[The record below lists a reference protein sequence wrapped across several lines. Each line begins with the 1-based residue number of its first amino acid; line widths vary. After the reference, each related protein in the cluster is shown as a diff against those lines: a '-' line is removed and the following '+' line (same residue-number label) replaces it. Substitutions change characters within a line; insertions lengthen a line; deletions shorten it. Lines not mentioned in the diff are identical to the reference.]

1 MKCNWWRWLWGIIP
15 LLVLSWVA
23 VQAEQGRIEGD
34 LRARAARALTDGGM
48 GWTEVRF
55 EGRDA
60 TLQGLSGDETEPE
73 KAASL
78 LSDVWGLRT
87 VENRIDL
94 APTTEKYVWTAGRR
108 GNRIRITGHVPN
120 RATRKIILSVAKANF
135 PTFEVLD
142 RMETTRGVP
151 SVDTWLGGVGFAL
164 KQLAALKRGD
174 VRLDGLGMWI
184 SGETEDLA
192 AYRAVKS
199 SLANSMPKGI
209 SLTDDLVTPPVV
221 SPFTWAARLADG
233 RLVLSGYVP
242 SEAARAELLAAS
254 RASVRGAVIDQMQP
268 GDGAP
273 QGWSAA
279 AAASIRGLAQMS
291 SGSAEIKDAG
301 LTISGLAT
309 DGSAADA
316 ARAALRAALPAS
328 IRFTDQIK
336 AREPPPPPPPPP
348 AEPAPSAAPPQAK
361 EGEMPGVPAATA
373 SLPAPALTQP
383 PPAPTTPAPP
393 ESKPAP
399 TPAPPAEAAV
409 RNPPQTAVDIK
420 AKACEDQLQGLVRTG
435 QIAFEFASAELAP
448 ASLPTLDRLAQAAK
462 TCPGMQIEVAGH
474 ASSEGSAI
482 MNQQLSLKRARSVV
496 TYLVEAGV
504 DAAQLQPV
512 GYGAS
517 RPVAPNDGNENM
529 AKNRRIE
536 FTVRADPREAN

>member
-254 RASVRGAVIDQMQP
+254 G
-268 GDGAP
+268 
-273 QGWSAA
+273 
-279 AAASIRGLAQMS
+279 
-291 SGSAEIKDAG
+291 
-301 LTISGLAT
+301 
-309 DGSAADA
+309 
-316 ARAALRAALPAS
+316 
-328 IRFTDQIK
+328 
-336 AREPPPPPPPPP
+336 
-348 AEPAPSAAPPQAK
+348 QA
-361 EGEMPGVPAATA
+361 
-373 SLPAPALTQP
+373 
-383 PPAPTTPAPP
+383 
-393 ESKPAP
+393 
-399 TPAPPAEAAV
+399 
-409 RNPPQTAVDIK
+409 
-420 AKACEDQLQGLVRTG
+420 
-435 QIAFEFASAELAP
+435 
-448 ASLPTLDRLAQAAK
+448 
-462 TCPGMQIEVAGH
+462 
-474 ASSEGSAI
+474 
-482 MNQQLSLKRARSVV
+482 
-496 TYLVEAGV
+496 
-504 DAAQLQPV
+504 
-512 GYGAS
+512 
-517 RPVAPNDGNENM
+517 
-529 AKNRRIE
+529 
-536 FTVRADPREAN
+536 

>member
-1 MKCNWWRWLWGIIP
+1 
-15 LLVLSWVA
+15 
-23 VQAEQGRIEGD
+23 
-34 LRARAARALTDGGM
+34 M

-78 LSDVWGLRT
+78 LADVWGLRT

-209 SLTDDLVTPPVV
+209 SLTEDLVTPPVV

-254 RASVRGAVIDQMQP
+254 RASVRGPVIDQMQP

-279 AAASIRGLAQMS
+279 AAASIRGLAQIS
-291 SGSAEIKDAG
+291 SGTAEIKDTG

-309 DGSAADA
+309 DGPAADA

-336 AREPPPPPPPPP
+336 AKEPPPPPPPP
-348 AEPAPSAAPPQAK
+348 AEPAPSAAAPQAK
-361 EGEMPGVPAATA
+361 EGDIPGVPGATA
-373 SLPAPALTQP
+373 SLPAPSLTQP
-383 PPAPTTPAPP
+383 PPAPATPAPP
-393 ESKPAP
+393 EGKPAP

-482 MNQQLSLKRARSVV
+482 MNQQLSRKRARSVV
-496 TYLVEAGV
+496 TYW
-504 DAAQLQPV
+504 
-512 GYGAS
+512 
-517 RPVAPNDGNENM
+517 
-529 AKNRRIE
+529 
-536 FTVRADPREAN
+536 

>member
-23 VQAEQGRIEGD
+23 VQAELGRIEGD

-199 SLANSMPKGI
+199 SLANSMPKGV
-209 SLTDDLVTPPVV
+209 SLTEDLVTPPVV

-254 RASVRGAVIDQMQP
+254 RASVRGTVVDQMQP

-273 QGWSAA
+273 QGWRRLLGLDLVGKPDGGGQGGAQCGA
-279 AAASIRGLAQMS
+279 GGIGRRAVRREPRDREARVLDLRGAGGHLRQPANARCRS
-291 SGSAEIKDAG
+291 RTPPLGSAV
-301 LTISGLAT
+301 
-309 DGSAADA
+309 
-316 ARAALRAALPAS
+316 ARLHLIDHGDS
-328 IRFTDQIK
+328 
-336 AREPPPPPPPPP
+336 
-348 AEPAPSAAPPQAK
+348 
-361 EGEMPGVPAATA
+361 
-373 SLPAPALTQP
+373 
-383 PPAPTTPAPP
+383 
-393 ESKPAP
+393 
-399 TPAPPAEAAV
+399 
-409 RNPPQTAVDIK
+409 
-420 AKACEDQLQGLVRTG
+420 
-435 QIAFEFASAELAP
+435 
-448 ASLPTLDRLAQAAK
+448 
-462 TCPGMQIEVAGH
+462 H
-474 ASSEGSAI
+474 A
-482 MNQQLSLKRARSVV
+482 
-496 TYLVEAGV
+496 
-504 DAAQLQPV
+504 
-512 GYGAS
+512 
-517 RPVAPNDGNENM
+517 
-529 AKNRRIE
+529 
-536 FTVRADPREAN
+536 

>member
-1 MKCNWWRWLWGIIP
+1 
-15 LLVLSWVA
+15 
-23 VQAEQGRIEGD
+23 
-34 LRARAARALTDGGM
+34 
-48 GWTEVRF
+48 
-55 EGRDA
+55 
-60 TLQGLSGDETEPE
+60 
-73 KAASL
+73 
-78 LSDVWGLRT
+78 
-87 VENRIDL
+87 
-94 APTTEKYVWTAGRR
+94 
-108 GNRIRITGHVPN
+108 
-120 RATRKIILSVAKANF
+120 
-135 PTFEVLD
+135 
-142 RMETTRGVP
+142 
-151 SVDTWLGGVGFAL
+151 
-164 KQLAALKRGD
+164 
-174 VRLDGLGMWI
+174 
-184 SGETEDLA
+184 
-192 AYRAVKS
+192 
-199 SLANSMPKGI
+199 
-209 SLTDDLVTPPVV
+209 VV
-221 SPFTWAARLADG
+221 
-233 RLVLSGYVP
+233 
-242 SEAARAELLAAS
+242 
-254 RASVRGAVIDQMQP
+254 DQMQP

-273 QGWSAA
+273 QGWNLA

-291 SGSAEIKDAG
+291 SGTAEIKDTG

-336 AREPPPPPPPPP
+336 AKEPPPPPPPPP

-361 EGEMPGVPAATA
+361 EGDIPGVPATTA
-373 SLPAPALTQP
+373 SLPAPIITQP
-383 PPAPTTPAPP
+383 PPAHMTPAPP

-399 TPAPPAEAAV
+399 TPAPAAEAAV
-409 RNPPQTAVDIK
+409 RNPAQTAVDMK

-435 QIAFEFASAELAP
+435 QIAFELASAELDP

-536 FTVRADPREAN
+536 FTVRANPRQAN